1 VGVRLSRHAKNELRR
16 LRATVADVERMI
28 ADPTRVDRDRFG
40 KPRYT
45 GYINGIRVRAVL
57 ALDEPDFVVTIHKR
71 RR

>member
-1 VGVRLSRHAKNELRR
+1 MRLSRHAKNELRR
-16 LRATVADVERMI
+16 FRATVADVERVI
-28 ADPTRVDRDRFG
+28 AKPVNVDKDSFG

-45 GYINGIRVRAVL
+45 GYIAGIRVRVVV

>member
-1 VGVRLSRHAKNELRR
+1 VRLSRHAKNELRR
-16 LRATVADVERMI
+16 FKATVADVEGVI
-28 ADPTRVDRDRFG
+28 AEPIQIDRDQFG

-45 GYINGIRVRAVL
+45 GYIKGIRVRMVL